1 VICQQGGGRK
11 ETKENAKSQKHCSKK
26 EGCFDGLLNRLD
38 TTEEGII
45 ELEETSVETSKLKHR
60 EKRMKRT
67 E

>member
-1 VICQQGGGRK
+1 MK
-11 ETKENAKSQKHCSKK
+11 NA
-26 EGCFDGLLNRLD
+26 FDGFINRLD

-45 ELEETSVETSKLKHR
+45 ELEETSVETSKLKRR